1 MLPRCCLSTITILI
15 ALTTLS
21 CTSNRTVDRP
31 VVGGTGLSIASD
43 EGPLVDYSEGDF
55 FFDEEQDSDESDSP
69 PFALSEGQPDWD
81 GGQARPPLAETTP
94 LSQEQVQE
102 LLTRLPP
109 VHEGE
114 GDVERVRLPDQSLP
128 PPRPG
133 EEVQLTFPP
142 PESEYA
148 PISKQTSLW
157 QRCAFTARECAA
169 CPTIECYLQPSHGS
183 PHEPPG
189 ARRGRHSGRAFACR
203 ARATGVGLVQRRS
216 CLRPTRTVSPG
227 CRWQPYT
234 RPGFLPEPSPLT
246 ARNWQNLSVGLSAHR
261 RQLWNQHIQP
271 AARSD
276 CSRSFLPPSI
286 SASIPPQFST
296 IRM

>member
-109 VHEGE
+109 VHEEE

-142 PESEYA
+142 PESETQPDIQA
-148 PISKQTSLW
+148 DEPL
-157 QRCAFTARECAA
+157 AA
-169 CPTIECYLQPSHGS
+169 LDFHRKGV
-183 PHEPPG
+183 
-189 ARRGRHSGRAFACR
+189 CR
-203 ARATGVGLVQRRS
+203 
-216 CLRPTRTVSPG
+216 
-227 CRWQPYT
+227 
-234 RPGFLPEPSPLT
+234 LP
-246 ARNWQNLSVGLSAHR
+246 RN
-261 RQLWNQHIQP
+261 
-271 AARSD
+271 
-276 CSRSFLPPSI
+276 
-286 SASIPPQFST
+286 
-296 IRM
+296 

>member
-109 VHEGE
+109 LHEEE

-142 PESEYA
+142 PESETQPDIQADEPLAALRFSPQGSVPLA
-148 PISKQTSLW
+148 PQLSVTFNL
-157 QRCAFTARECAA
+157 
-169 CPTIECYLQPSHGS
+169 P
-183 PHEPPG
+183 
-189 ARRGRHSGRAFACR
+189 RGRHSSRAFACR
-203 ARATGVGLVQRRS
+203 VG
-216 CLRPTRTVSPG
+216 
-227 CRWQPYT
+227 
-234 RPGFLPEPSPLT
+234 
-246 ARNWQNLSVGLSAHR
+246 
-261 RQLWNQHIQP
+261 
-271 AARSD
+271 
-276 CSRSFLPPSI
+276 
-286 SASIPPQFST
+286 
-296 IRM
+296 

>member
-81 GGQARPPLAETTP
+81 GSQARAPLAETTP
-94 LSQEQVQE
+94 LTQEQVQE

-109 VHEGE
+109 VQEEE
-114 GDVERVRLPDQSLP
+114 GDVEQVRLPDQSLP

-133 EEVQLTFPP
+133 EEVELPFPP
-142 PESEYA
+142 PEAEPPPDIQTDA
-148 PISKQTSLW
+148 PLAALRYSPEG
-157 QRCAFTARECAA
+157 RCPS
-169 CPTIECYLQPSHGS
+169 CPTSECNLQSSHGS
-183 PHEPPG
+183 TQQPPG
-189 ARRGRHSGRAFACR
+189 TGRGGYSGRAIACR
-203 ARATGVGLVQRRS
+203 LG
-216 CLRPTRTVSPG
+216 
-227 CRWQPYT
+227 
-234 RPGFLPEPSPLT
+234 PL
-246 ARNWQNLSVGLSAHR
+246 ALGWYKDAPV
-261 RQLWNQHIQP
+261 
-271 AARSD
+271 
-276 CSRSFLPPSI
+276 
-286 SASIPPQFST
+286 
-296 IRM
+296 